1 MARYQIGIR
10 QSTRPKGRRK
20 EPKLRPEGIL
30 GAYKKAMAAQ
40 LAHLPPLVL
49 VKPGYEDRQP

>member
-1 MARYQIGIR
+1 MA
-10 QSTRPKGRRK
+10 
-20 EPKLRPEGIL
+20 L

-49 VKPGYEDRQP
+49 VKPGYEDRQL